1 VQEYAKVNRSLIT
14 LIMMAGATARDH
26 GGAAANAVD
35 VERVGERAGRVVSSA
50 QGKLMLNDLVIA
62 MPPEPLA
69 TFLVDGGYLAR
80 GVPLIKRILALS
92 GQTVC
97 RRALTKIY

>member
-1 VQEYAKVNRSLIT
+1 MKVD
-14 LIMMAGATARDH
+14 AAR
-26 GGAAANAVD
+26 GL
-35 VERVGERAGRVVSSA
+35 ERVQSVPVGLYRVQPA
-50 QGKLMLNDLVIA
+50 AKLVVADLAVA

-69 TFLVDGGYLAR
+69 TFLADGGYLPH